1 MPLPDFFLIGAC
13 RAGTTALFQALREH
27 PDVFMPPVKEPFFF
41 LSEQEV
47 AALDLRMRHDLR
59 RWKFTGRISDPHEYL
74 RLFSTAAAHQ
84 VVGEASTG
92 YLASRTAAMRINKSL
107 PEAKIIAVLR
117 HPVERAHAQ
126 YWFDVM
132 WDFERAPTFEQS
144 LARES
149 AGSGV
154 CLPLGHFHHGL
165 YHAHLSLY
173 YELFGSHQIRVYL
186 YEDWRDSPLAMLS
199 DLWAFLGIDPELTP
213 AVESHNVTYA
223 PRSRTLRRLV
233 LSVGCPAW
241 GI

>member
-1 MPLPDFFLIGAC
+1 MPLPDFFLIGASERGRPRC
-13 RAGTTALFQALREH
+13 SRRCVSIPTFSCPRSRSRSS
-27 PDVFMPPVKEPFFF
+27 

-154 CLPLGHFHHGL
+154 CLPLGISATVSTTPICRSTTSCSGH
-165 YHAHLSLY
+165 
-173 YELFGSHQIRVYL
+173 IRSASTSTRTGAIRH
-186 YEDWRDSPLAMLS
+186 WRCSPTC
-199 DLWAFLGIDPELTP
+199 G
-213 AVESHNVTYA
+213 
-223 PRSRTLRRLV
+223 RS
-233 LSVGCPAW
+233 SA
-241 GI
+241 